1 MGGTRGRKAKP
12 PRPGGAPRGRGRGLP
27 AHFRDLHLDEL
38 EAAPFA
44 PHGGM
49 GLEAIF
55 RRPLQDGKAVVHRPR
70 VAQDLEAEPLAQA
83 FRTFF
88 WGMESMRKPKEPA
101 PHVRRSIR
109 LWTEA
114 KGLAREGFFVLGSG
128 AYVAGSGFRR
138 DAPGRG

>member
-1 MGGTRGRKAKP
+1 LLGRDPWKKGQASSA
-12 PRPGGAPRGRGRGLP
+12 RRALRGRGRGLP

-38 EAAPFA
+38 QAAPLA

-55 RRPLQDGKAVVHRPR
+55 RRPLQDGKAVVHRQR

-88 WGMESMRKPKEPA
+88 RGTESMRKPKEPA
-101 PHVRRSIR
+101 PHVRRSTR

-114 KGLAREGFFVLGSG
+114 KGLARG
-128 AYVAGSGFRR
+128 AFSC
-138 DAPGRG
+138 